1 MWMLILPMLGV
12 AAIAFAIAMALMR
25 SDDNKPRRRRARG
38 FHPDQ
43 SGRWEG
49 AGSERRNAK

>member
-1 MWMLILPMLGV
+1 MWMLILPMVGV
-12 AAIAFAIAMALMR
+12 AAIAFAIAMALMP
-25 SDDNKPRRRRARG
+25 SEDDKPRRKRARG

-43 SGRWEG
+43 SGRWED

>member
-1 MWMLILPMLGV
+1 MWMLIIPMVGV
-12 AAIAFAIAMALMR
+12 AAIAFAIAMALMP
-25 SDDNKPRRRRARG
+25 SDDNKPRQRARG

>member
-1 MWMLILPMLGV
+1 MWMLIHPMLGV

-25 SDDNKPRRRRARG
+25 SDDNKPRRQRARG